1 MTQEQSRD
9 TIAVSLR
16 GVTFSYGALPVIEN
30 ADLSIHAGEF
40 VRIIGPNGGGKTT
53 LLKLVLGLLQPDAGE
68 VSVFG
73 APPHRCRYRIGY
85 SPQHPHYDSQF
96 PITVIDV
103 VLMARLERRWGGRYT
118 SADKQAAFDAL
129 DELGVADLASRSF
142 DALSGGER
150 QRVLVARAIAS
161 DPAIL
166 LLDEPTANV
175 DMAAGN
181 KLLEILQS
189 LNERMTILMVSHDLG
204 FVSQAVKSVVC
215 VNRQVVIHPT
225 SDITGEKII
234 DIYGA
239 DLRMVRHD
247 HLETKSSI
255 SQGCAEEGHIYD

>member
-1 MTQEQSRD
+1 MTHDPLSGQEDAARPP
-9 TIAVSLR
+9 AVSLR
-16 GVTFSYGALPVIEN
+16 QVTFAYDGLPVIEN
-30 ADLSIHAGEF
+30 ADLVIQAGEF
-40 VRIIGPNGGGKTT
+40 VSIIGPNGGGKTT
-53 LLKLVLGLLQPDAGE
+53 LLKLMLGLLQPAGGE

-73 APPHRCRYRIGY
+73 EPPHRSRHWIGY

-96 PITVIDV
+96 PITVLEV
-103 VLMARLERRWGGRYT
+103 VLMARLERHWGGRY
-118 SADKQAAFDAL
+118 ANEDQQAALNAL
-129 DELGVADLASRSF
+129 EELGVADLAPRPF
-142 DALSGGER
+142 DTLSGGQR

-175 DMAAGN
+175 DVAAGN
-181 KLLEILQS
+181 KLLEILQL
-189 LNERMTILMVSHDLG
+189 LNERMTILIVSHDLG

-247 HLETKSSI
+247 HR
-255 SQGCAEEGHIYD
+255 CAEEGHVHD